1 VARPTG
7 HLEIG
12 RSLPESRCDQ
22 CNAAK
27 GQVTV
32 ATAGG
37 SVTFTLDSKRSY
49 ATRTGGANREP
60 GFHITTKERLG
71 VYGGATWR
79 AAVEGFYSR
88 HAAFSFFDPS
98 VGGFV
103 YTTEP
108 DAGQLT
114 ATLRPR

>member
-1 VARPTG
+1 
-7 HLEIG
+7 
-12 RSLPESRCDQ
+12 
-22 CNAAK
+22 
-27 GQVTV
+27 V

-49 ATRTGGANREP
+49 VTWTGGADREP
-60 GFHITTKERLG
+60 GFHITTKERLV